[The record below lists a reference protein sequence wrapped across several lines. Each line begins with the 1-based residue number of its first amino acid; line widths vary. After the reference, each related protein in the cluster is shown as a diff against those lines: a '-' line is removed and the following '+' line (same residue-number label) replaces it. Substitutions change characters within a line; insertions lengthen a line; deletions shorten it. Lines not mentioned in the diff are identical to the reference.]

1 MTCSAK
7 RAAVKLK
14 HKSKSIFWTFLKYI
28 LLIELAFTIL
38 FPLFSQLATTFMNE
52 TDLMDQT
59 VEYFSKSPSLDNY
72 KFMIEYTSYFQGL
85 LNSVILCTITALL
98 TMLSAALCGYGF
110 AKFQF
115 KGKILMFGVVILS
128 IVIPPQTVMLSLF
141 SKFRYFDIFGLLR
154 IITGDTIVLTG
165 SFLPAAILA
174 VTGFGFR
181 GGLFIFL
188 MRQFYSGLPKELLE
202 AAYVDGASVYR
213 TYFSIIFPLGKTLMV
228 TVFLLS
234 FSWMWTDTFYA
245 NILYSDIN
253 IVSRIIA
260 QSQSTIGSA
269 GVVAGTLVSAMYV
282 NTATI
287 LVLIPL
293 LVIFIAGQ
301 KFMVEGIESS
311 GIVG

>member
-188 MRQFYSGLPKELLE
+188 MRQFYSGLPKELLVLPMWMVPVFTE
-202 AAYVDGASVYR
+202 RISASFFHWER
-213 TYFSIIFPLGKTLMV
+213 L
-228 TVFLLS
+228 
-234 FSWMWTDTFYA
+234 
-245 NILYSDIN
+245 
-253 IVSRIIA
+253 
-260 QSQSTIGSA
+260 
-269 GVVAGTLVSAMYV
+269 
-282 NTATI
+282 
-287 LVLIPL
+287 
-293 LVIFIAGQ
+293 
-301 KFMVEGIESS
+301 
-311 GIVG
+311 